1 MANAVSVLSVGI
13 VGTMHRRWFVAN
25 NAQSGQSELGS
36 LAVETCIRWR
46 APSRAPRGSGAGNR
60 QTRSVEIPCVRYLRS
75 VACRTEA
82 RSAAHCKGNLIRDT
96 HVRHGSRFALA
107 WEPVYLRRRCPESPT
122 RPRRPASAI
131 ANRFPRNR
139 FRGSDSRIRFP
150 FFRRQNTSLAGN

>member
-60 QTRSVEIPCVRYLRS
+60 QARSVEAPCVRYPRS
-75 VACRTEA
+75 VARRTEA
-82 RSAAHCKGNLIRDT
+82 CSAARCRGNLFRDT
-96 HVRHGSRFALA
+96 HVGHESRFALA
-107 WEPVYLRRRCPESPT
+107 
-122 RPRRPASAI
+122 
-131 ANRFPRNR
+131 
-139 FRGSDSRIRFP
+139 
-150 FFRRQNTSLAGN
+150 